1 MKKGSRQETLLPFLS
16 IDPVTALASLNVE
29 LGNNA
34 ELSLTS
40 GPLHGLLPLPT

>member
-1 MKKGSRQETLLPFLS
+1 MKKGSQQKTLLPFLS

-34 ELSLTS
+34 ELSLTFARAAS
-40 GPLHGLLPLPT
+40 SACLIT